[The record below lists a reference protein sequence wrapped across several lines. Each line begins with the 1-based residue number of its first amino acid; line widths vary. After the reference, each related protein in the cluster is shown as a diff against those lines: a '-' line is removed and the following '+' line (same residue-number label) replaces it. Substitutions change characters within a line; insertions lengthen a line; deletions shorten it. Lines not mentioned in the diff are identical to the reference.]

1 MVRVGVIGSSEW
13 TQRMYLKPLAD
24 HPDGAVTALC
34 ARNPQ
39 HTAAIAAQYNIA
51 RHYTHWRDLLDSDGI
66 DAVII
71 ATPNDTHFP
80 IAMHAL
86 KNDIHVLCEKPL
98 ALNYAQADAIATEAE
113 RRALY
118 GMTAFT
124 HWFFPHYRYVARLV
138 QQGYVGRPLHFNWR
152 YYSGMGLSGD
162 PVWRF
167 DRRQA
172 GEGALADIGAHAFA
186 VARVFLGPVATVSAQ
201 LHTGVVRAG
210 IPVQHRASDQAAVT
224 MRFAN
229 GALGVIHVSLI
240 AYQPPREGIRQE
252 FTLGGTGGTLYYT
265 NDFSSHFRLRGAQ
278 PGDDT
283 PHDLTVPADLWPA
296 NVSRANPQ
304 AMYADLYTKTDAMA
318 REFVSAIADGR
329 PIVGPGL
336 REGAEVQRL
345 IDAAVESHQQD
356 GGWVRVAG

>member
-1 MVRVGVIGSSEW
+1 
-13 TQRMYLKPLAD
+13 LAD
-24 HPDGAVTALC
+24 HPDGRVTALC
-34 ARNPQ
+34 ARNPDR
-39 HTAAIAAQYNIA
+39 TAALADQYGIPA
-51 RHYTHWRDLLDSDGI
+51 HYTDWRELLDSDDV

-124 HWFFPHYRYVARLV
+124 HWFFPHYRYVARLIR
-138 QQGYVGRPLHFNWR
+138 QGYVGRPLHLNWR

-162 PVWRF
+162 PIWRF

-186 VARVFLGPVATVSAQ
+186 VARAFLGPVDGVSGQ
-201 LHTGVVRAG
+201 LHTSVERER
-210 IPVQHRASDQAAVT
+210 IPAQHRASDQAAVT
-224 MRFAN
+224 LRFAN
-229 GALGVIHVSLI
+229 GALGMIHVSMV

-252 FTLGGTGGTLYYT
+252 FTLSGTGGTLYYT

-278 PGDDT
+278 PGDDAPT
-283 PHDLTVPADLWPA
+283 DLTVPDDLWLPE
-296 NVSRANPQ
+296 VSRDNPRD
-304 AMYADLYTKTDAMA
+304 MYADLYTKTDAMA
-318 REFVSAIADGR
+318 REFVSAMADGR
-329 PIVGPGL
+329 PIVGPDL

-356 GGWVRVAG
+356 GAWVSIRD